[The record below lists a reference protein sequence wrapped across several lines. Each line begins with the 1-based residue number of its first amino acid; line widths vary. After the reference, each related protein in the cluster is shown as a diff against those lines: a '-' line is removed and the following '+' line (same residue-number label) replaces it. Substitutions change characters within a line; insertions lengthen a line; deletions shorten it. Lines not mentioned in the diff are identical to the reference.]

1 MIKMVKKK
9 VENNNIVEPI
19 VNDLP
24 ISIKR
29 LFKEKVKGISDEE
42 IAKQIRGK

>member
-9 VENNNIVEPI
+9 VETNNIAKPDI
-19 VNDLP
+19 NDLP
-24 ISIKR
+24 NSIKR

>member
-9 VENNNIVEPI
+9 VETNNIVKPD

-29 LFKEKVKGISDEE
+29 LFKEKVKGISYEE
-42 IAKQIRGK
+42 IVKQIRGK